1 MKILAINGSH
11 RGDQGHT
18 RFLIDLLFQGAC
30 AAGAE
35 CECISLAK
43 VQVNRCMACG
53 RCHTEKHDLQCVQDE
68 KDHVRGIFRRLETD
82 TLQDTQEEVC
92 GKGKGDAASTHGKC

>member
-18 RFLIDLLFQGAC
+18 RFLIDLVFRGAR

-35 CECISLAK
+35 CECLAK
-43 VQVNRCMACG
+43 VKFA
-53 RCHTEKHDLQCVQDE
+53 EKAREMQRSSIGE
-68 KDHVRGIFRRLETD
+68 
-82 TLQDTQEEVC
+82 
-92 GKGKGDAASTHGKC
+92 A